1 MSEEIRRDY
10 ADVLRD
16 AIANNC
22 DYAGL
27 RALLTSEDHLRAH
40 IRRTQPATEND
51 GIIFSAAEINQIW
64 RGLNRIADEQDRW
77 LAAQSPSLN

>member
-10 ADVLRD
+10 ADILRD
-16 AIANNC
+16 AIAHNC

-40 IRRTQPATEND
+40 VRRTQPATDND
-51 GIIFSAAEINQIW
+51 GIIFSDAEIRYLW
-64 RGLNRIADEQDRW
+64 RELNRIADEQDRW
-77 LAAQSPSLN
+77 LATQQLNPN

>member
-1 MSEEIRRDY
+1 MSEEIRREY

-16 AIANNC
+16 AIAHNC

-51 GIIFSAAEINQIW
+51 GIIFSDAEICYIW
-64 RGLNRIADEQDRW
+64 RKLNRTADEQDRW
-77 LAAQSPSLN
+77 LAQQTLTLN